1 MENYTVF
8 LKYNVEQRIEIKA
21 DSLEQAEHKALSIG
35 FDDDK
40 KIITQDEMAHKIVK
54 YI

>member
-1 MENYTVF
+1 METYTVF
-8 LKYNVEQRIEIKA
+8 LKYKVEQRIEVKS
-21 DSLEQAEHKALSIG
+21 DSLKQAEHKALCFG

-40 KIITQDEMAHKIVK
+40 KIVLHDEMAHKIVR